1 MDPGRLLATVQ
12 RVNASLAFAWT
23 SAVLQASSQYA
34 PIWQLA
40 PGLFVA
46 ATAVFTFVAWVSA
59 DMSATAQR
67 LALTVVAQ
75 QLFSLV
81 PDATASLST
90 CISAV
95 AYASMVLLALGSLR
109 LLEREV
115 SKDTYFLV
123 PRVFFFCFF
132 ACFFFLVVLKLVLLS
147 ITAAD
152 RDFCRQRE
160 VHVCVDR
167 ARAVCPIA

>member
-23 SAVLQASSQYA
+23 TAVLQASSQYV

-75 QLFSLV
+75 QLFSLT
-81 PDATASLST
+81 PDATTSLSV

-95 AYASMVLLALGSLR
+95 AYASMVLLTLGSLR
-109 LLEREV
+109 VLEREV
-115 SKDTYFLV
+115 SKN
-123 PRVFFFCFF
+123 
-132 ACFFFLVVLKLVLLS
+132 FFLCKCYPILFLFLMLALL
-147 ITAAD
+147 
-152 RDFCRQRE
+152 
-160 VHVCVDR
+160 
-167 ARAVCPIA
+167 